1 MYNPLITK
9 CFEINGYIISI
20 NKFEFHRLDNNEIL
34 GWFVESKQGLGIFVI
49 ETHQK
54 INPLIVI

>member
-1 MYNPLITK
+1 M
-9 CFEINGYIISI
+9 NGYIISI